1 MRKFIKLFFLAL
13 IIQVTI
19 ITLIFLL
26 RIGDLILLPY
36 WIPYA
41 FLPLVM
47 NSPERGSESTVH
59 PIILFIIP
67 AVFYSIIFALIMCV
81 IKRTKK
87 TS

>member
-1 MRKFIKLFFLAL
+1 MRKFFNFFFLAL
-13 IIQVTI
+13 IIQVII
-19 ITLIFLL
+19 ITLVFLL

-59 PIILFIIP
+59 PIILFSIP
-67 AVFYSIIFALIMCV
+67 AIFYSIIFALIMYI

-87 TS
+87 IS